1 MAGANGL
8 CGGWFGAAALIALAA
23 HAPALAQDTP
33 PRAVQPAEPQPPTPP
48 QSDLDP
54 DSPMADLPDFGVDW
68 PDLNLP
74 LPGEQADAA
83 DPEAIVVDGA
93 AERRYRY
100 ALEGLDGVADAL
112 FLQRFREGSALDAH
126 DDEASNAAQIERRA
140 RQDVELLD
148 ELMRAA
154 GYYDARIRP
163 RIGTDRDAILVTLE
177 VVPGTRY
184 TFDTVQLPGLAAAG
198 DRSDELR
205 AALPVAV
212 GDPVDADKVVAAEDR
227 LRSTIGSVGYPFA
240 EVGEPELVVDHD
252 TRTATLTLSVEP
264 GGERRFG
271 RILTTDTRIFD
282 GDHAQDIA
290 RFRPGQR
297 YDAAEV
303 EDLERAIIQT
313 GLVSSVTLTP
323 VEGQTPG
330 TVDLSLAMEPAPF
343 RSIGAEIGYG
353 TGEGARIEG
362 DWTHRNFVKPE
373 GALNLRGVLGTL
385 EQVAAAT
392 LRFNNF
398 GQRDRVLTL
407 GIAATSL
414 RREAFQA
421 TGFQLFGTLER
432 QSNIFF
438 QKPWTWSVGAEL
450 VATDERDTIV
460 NTGEF
465 RRRTYFVGALPLTL
479 THDASDDL
487 LNPTRGFRLGG
498 RLSPEVS
505 LSGTVF
511 GYAKLQLDGSYYQP
525 VSDTVVAAA
534 RIRIGSIL
542 GAPRDGIAP
551 SRRYYAG
558 GGASVRGYGFQAIGP
573 RDPNDDPIGGLSLT
587 EFSIEARAKVWGNF
601 GAVAFLDGGNIY
613 TSTTPGISDFRYGAG
628 IGLRYYSN
636 FGPIRIDVGTPLNP
650 QPGDSRIAVYVSLG
664 QAF

>member
-1 MAGANGL
+1 MACVDRFSA
-8 CGGWFGAAALIALAA
+8 GGIAAALLLAMGGTTA
-23 HAPALAQDTP
+23 HAQDIAPPAP
-33 PRAVQPAEPQPPTPP
+33 PPPPAPAAPGPE
-48 QSDLDP
+48 LDP

-68 PDLNLP
+68 PDLATP
-74 LPGEQADAA
+74 LPGEQADAT
-83 DPEAIVVDGA
+83 DPEAIVVEGA

-100 ALEGLDGVADAL
+100 ALQGVDGIADPL
-112 FLQRFREGSALDAH
+112 FLQRFREGSALEAH
-126 DDEASNAAQIERRA
+126 DDEPSDAAQIERRA

-154 GYYDARIRP
+154 GYYDARVRP
-163 RIGTDRDAILVTLE
+163 RIGAEADTILVTLD
-177 VVPGTRY
+177 VTPGPRY
-184 TFDTVQLPGLAAAG
+184 TIDTVALPGLDAAG
-198 DRSDELR
+198 PRADELR
-205 AALPVAV
+205 GALTLNP
-212 GDPVDADKVVAAEDR
+212 GDPVDADKVVAAEDK
-227 LRSTIGSVGYPFA
+227 LRTTIGSQGFPFA
-240 EVGEPELVVDHD
+240 EVGEPALVVDHD
-252 TRTATLTLSVEP
+252 TRTATLTLDVQP

-271 RILTTDTRIFD
+271 RIITTNDRVFD

-290 RFRPGQR
+290 RFRPGQL
-297 YDAAEV
+297 YNAADV
-303 EDLERAIIQT
+303 DDLERAIIQT
-313 GLVSSVTLTP
+313 GLVSSVKLTP
-323 VEGQTPG
+323 VEGEAPG

-343 RSIGAEIGYG
+343 RTIGAEIGYG

-362 DWTHRNFVKPE
+362 NWTHRNFVKPE
-373 GALNLRGVLGTL
+373 GALTLRGVIGTL
-385 EQVAAAT
+385 EQVAATT

-398 GQRDRVLTL
+398 GQRDRVLTV

-421 TGFQLFGTLER
+421 TGFQLFSTLER

-438 QKPWTWSVGAEL
+438 QKPWTWSIGTEL

-460 NTGEF
+460 GTGEF
-465 RRRTYFVGALPLTL
+465 RRRTYFVGALPASLTY
-479 THDASDDL
+479 DASDDL

-505 LSGTVF
+505 LSGRVF
-511 GYAKLQLDGSYYQP
+511 GYARLQLDASYYQP
-525 VSDTVVAAA
+525 VNDNLVAAA
-534 RIRIGSIL
+534 RVRIGSIL

-573 RDPNDDPIGGLSLT
+573 RDPNGDPIGGLSLT
-587 EFSIEARAKVWGNF
+587 EFSLEARAKVWGNF

-613 TSTTPGISDFRYGAG
+613 TDTSPGISDFRYGAG
-628 IGLRYYSN
+628 VGLRYYSN